1 MQVIRRYKM
10 ASLVQLASIVFTLM
24 IFFASA
30 GFDLRT
36 FLLGLVLIALLS
48 FWLKVVKQDVRDRP
62 METKTRFSVENLL
75 WTLPALPYWCFLLN
89 KFIYY
94 ESSVSRCFFPAY
106 SGRTRWTTRAT
117 AVTIFKSASDP
128 WTSLF
133 IRS

>member
-1 MQVIRRYKM
+1 M

-75 WTLPALPYWCFLLN
+75 WNLPALPY
-89 KFIYY
+89 
-94 ESSVSRCFFPAY
+94 
-106 SGRTRWTTRAT
+106 
-117 AVTIFKSASDP
+117 
-128 WTSLF
+128 
-133 IRS
+133 